1 MQLCI
6 PSENLDHNYNH
17 NQCSL
22 LIKGHSPVLNIR
34 HSDNDLAI
42 YSRLKKEAADKYD
55 VYIKNDLPGNF
66 FYVNNDRVGAI
77 TLVAKEAFAFYDI
90 YKDWK
95 KLNSEH
101 KRAEYLDNVYGVA
114 GYDNTLDSMQSI
126 VIMQGP
132 GVRQIQVIVTQITNI

>member
-90 YKDWK
+90 YKDFVFIGTR
-95 KLNSEH
+95 
-101 KRAEYLDNVYGVA
+101 KREICAC
-114 GYDNTLDSMQSI
+114 
-126 VIMQGP
+126 P
-132 GVRQIQVIVTQITNI
+132 F